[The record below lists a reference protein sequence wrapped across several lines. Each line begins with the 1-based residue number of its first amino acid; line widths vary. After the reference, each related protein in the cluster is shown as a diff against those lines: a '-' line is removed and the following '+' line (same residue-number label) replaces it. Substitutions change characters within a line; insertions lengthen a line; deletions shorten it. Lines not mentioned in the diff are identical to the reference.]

1 MLTGL
6 WLLAGCPVP
15 PVPWNVSPRQRQY
28 DASAA
33 PLPAA
38 DSTPCPAATWAAA
51 CCPAAARCTPVRPAA
66 AAAAAPGEQQRQ
78 GCGQQQGPHLQ
89 AGAEA
94 AHPAQPARKPEHL
107 QRLAAQAQAAE
118 PPELASQPFASSDG
132 DAFHSRYDAAV
143 LAAERA
149 LQAGPEPGDAGRRA
163 AAASRSLESR
173 RSGELAGLQPGSHD
187 TGPGLQL
194 GAEQELQAWGLLPH
208 SSGWPSNGL
217 AWWHTM
223 HMPSA
228 WHLSGALDM
237 ASIAC

>member
-1 MLTGL
+1 MTPQQ
-6 WLLAGCPVP
+6 LLYLQQIQHHVLQLHGQQHAAQQQRAALLFVQQQQQQQQQAG
-15 PVPWNVSPRQRQY
+15 
-28 DASAA
+28 
-33 PLPAA
+33 
-38 DSTPCPAATWAAA
+38 
-51 CCPAAARCTPVRPAA
+51 
-66 AAAAAPGEQQRQ
+66 APGEQQRQ